1 MTAHALPAT
10 TAVRIDAQTYSVQ
23 VRRAVR
29 LAPAAPRLVIAAYQ
43 PNAAA
48 QALLR
53 TAVRAFQT
61 FTPEP
66 HELWVVDNC
75 SPEERLAWLREWPG
89 VNVIFNR
96 TEPVPADARPGATQA
111 EHGSFA
117 NAAALELAVR
127 LIDPDSA
134 LLMSLHMDTA
144 PAQPGWL
151 SCLCARLND
160 RVRAVGVRLDRV
172 RVPEGTLHVLGCLV
186 DFQLFRRLGLSYWP
200 DLPRLDVG
208 DAVSQGLRAAGYDL
222 YACRNT
228 LWDPGLAQLL
238 PPGSPLRDLSVDRV
252 FNEQGELIFLHLGR
266 GIRQSA
272 GQGPA
277 RPVSIEQWV
286 QVVEGLVAAA
296 ARQGEGTR

>member
-1 MTAHALPAT
+1 MPNLTLGN
-10 TAVRIDAQTYSVQ
+10 RTYRVEVHQ
-23 VRRAVR
+23 KIHR
-29 LAPAAPRLVIAAYQ
+29 PPEAPRLVIVAYQ

-48 QALLR
+48 QALLQ
-53 TAVRAFQT
+53 VGLRAFQA

-75 SPEERLAWLREWPG
+75 SPEERLPWLRAWPG

-96 TEPVPADARPGATQA
+96 TEPVPNEAPLGATQA
-111 EHGSFA
+111 EHGSYA

-127 LIDPDSA
+127 LIDPDSHW
-134 LLMSLHMDTA
+134 LMSLHMDTA
-144 PAQPGWL
+144 PTRPGWL
-151 SCLCARLND
+151 ASLRAQLNG
-160 RVRAVGVRLDRV
+160 RVRAAGVRLDRV

-228 LWDPGLAQLL
+228 LWDPGLTKLL
-238 PPGSPLRDLSVDRV
+238 PTGSPLRDLAVDRA
-252 FNEQGELIFLHLGR
+252 FDEQGRLMFVHLGR
-266 GIRQSA
+266 GIRQA
-272 GQGPA
+272 EGRAPE
-277 RPVSIEQWV
+277 RRVTIEQWTET
-286 QVVEGLVAAA
+286 VEALVSAAVTP
-296 ARQGEGTR
+296 RE